1 MIILRK
7 YIVDMTKPKMAA
19 PDTGLF
25 KPGSRLKHLKTGGFY
40 KVVLLANIE
49 ASLEPAYVY
58 ESMQSHDF
66 WIRPKAEM
74 EDGRFELISE

>member
-1 MIILRK
+1 
-7 YIVDMTKPKMAA
+7 MTKPKMAS
-19 PDTGLF
+19 PDEGLF
-25 KPGSRLKHLKTGGFY
+25 KPGSKLKHKKTGGFY
-40 KVVLLANIE
+40 KVVFLANVE

-74 EDGRFELISE
+74 EDGRFERVTE

>member
-1 MIILRK
+1 
-7 YIVDMTKPKMAA
+7 MTKSKIAA
-19 PDTGLF
+19 PDEGLF
-25 KPGSRLKHLKTGGFY
+25 KPGSKLKHKKSGGFY

-49 ASLEPAYVY
+49 ASLAPAYVY

-74 EDGRFELISE
+74 EDGRFELVSE

>member
-1 MIILRK
+1 
-7 YIVDMTKPKMAA
+7 MTKPKMAA
-19 PDTGLF
+19 PDAGLF
-25 KPGSRLKHLKTGGFY
+25 KPGSRLRHKKTGGFY
-40 KVVLLANIE
+40 TVVLLANIE

-74 EDGRFELISE
+74 EDGRFELVSE

>member
-1 MIILRK
+1 
-7 YIVDMTKPKMAA
+7 MAS
-19 PDTGLF
+19 PDEGLF
-25 KPGSRLKHLKTGGFY
+25 QPGNKLRHMKTGGFY

-49 ASLEPAYVY
+49 STLEPAYVY

>member
-1 MIILRK
+1 
-7 YIVDMTKPKMAA
+7 MTKPKMAA
-19 PDTGLF
+19 PDGGLF
-25 KPGSRLKHLKTGGFY
+25 KPGSRLRHKKTGGFY

-74 EDGRFELISE
+74 EDGRFELVSE